1 MCNINQPM
9 QRDIQLYLN
18 INHSL
23 FVSCNLYVTIA
34 RGMHVEVRRFD
45 VFVIV
50 V

>member
-1 MCNINQPM
+1 M

-23 FVSCNLYVTIA
+23 FVSYNLYVTIA
-34 RGMHVEVRRFD
+34 SGMHVEVCRFD